1 MSEDKDKIIVSLL
14 QRIQVLEQELS
25 NKKVENENLEKEQK
39 EKVIALSSLVDKV
52 KNREYELS
60 SEERQLLENAA
71 NLIIAYGKA
80 INF

>member
-52 KNREYELS
+52 KNKEYELS

-80 INF
+80 INI

>member
-52 KNREYELS
+52 KNKEYELS

-80 INF
+80 VNI

>member
-80 INF
+80 INI